1 MDSELGHLETD
12 PRTGALVG
20 LSYPRDPIMKTRVS
34 NWHGAPTLFINDQP
48 DTGLMLYHNNVE
60 RGHDEIAD
68 FARAGIDLITTGV
81 GSTASMSTADIDEK
95 MRLILDANP
104 RAKVLTRLWL
114 GPSDEWARANPDEM
128 AVHYD
133 PYLDKTVESEYR
145 IMSFSSEPWRRDM
158 GAAMQQLIRYC
169 EERYSEHFLGYHLAA
184 GECGEWAYAWR
195 HYTQSDYSSAHV
207 AAFRRW
213 RRDPNAEIPRDW
225 RRPAGGSGELDP
237 DRDEVLSDYLKF
249 HSATVAEAICHVAR
263 LAKEELARLGREK
276 VVAVFYG
283 YHFTPPGNPSAFF
296 NSGHHALARVL
307 ASPDV
312 DILCAPYSYYRREA
326 GGTYYSQ
333 LVAGSARLHGK
344 LVYSEE
350 DTVTHVVPPHPYRYH
365 CPDRW
370 TTENVLRRNIW
381 GSLRDGGTSWYMDWF
396 GQNWYRD
403 DALMADIAAT
413 QRLARERLASDRA
426 SVAEIAVLVD
436 ETVAA
441 CLYHDAELIN
451 RWTLERLTDLWRIG
465 APLDV
470 FLRSDLP
477 RLDRRQYRLVIELD
491 QEPEGGIE
499 FWRRRAREAGVHLY
513 TEAGDQVLAER
524 DWLVVHAASD
534 GVRRIALPRPC
545 RVLDPLAGAVVCS
558 HGTGFEVELKCGQ
571 TAVWRLT

>member
-1 MDSELGHLETD
+1 MNSR
-12 PRTGALVG
+12 PMR
-20 LSYPRDPIMKTRVS
+20 TRVGP
-34 NWHGAPTLFINDQP
+34 WRGAPTLFIDDQP

-60 RGHDEIAD
+60 RGHDEMAD
-68 FARAGIDLITTGV
+68 FARAGIDLITAGV
-81 GSTASMSTADIDEK
+81 GSTASMSTAEIDVK

-114 GPSDEWARANPDEM
+114 GPSDDWAQANPDEM

-133 PYLDKTVESEYR
+133 PYLDQVVESEYR
-145 IMSFSSEPWRRDM
+145 TVSFSSERWRREM
-158 GAAMQQLIRYC
+158 GAAMQQIIRYC
-169 EERYSEHFLGYHLAA
+169 EERYGDHFLGYHLAA

-195 HYTQSDYSSAHV
+195 NYTQSDYSPAQV

-213 RRDPNAEIPRDW
+213 RNDPRAEVPRDW
-225 RRPAGGSGELDP
+225 RRPAGASGELDP
-237 DRDEVLSDYLKF
+237 ERDELLADYLKF
-249 HSATVAEAICHVAR
+249 HSATVAEALCHFAR
-263 LAKEELARLGREK
+263 LAKEELGRLGREK

-307 ASPDV
+307 ASEDV
-312 DILCAPYSYYRREA
+312 DILCAPYSYYQREA

-350 DTVTHVVPPHPYRYH
+350 DTVTHVVPAIPYRYH
-365 CPDRW
+365 CPDRR
-370 TTENVLRRNIW
+370 TTENVLRRNVW

-403 DALMADIAAT
+403 EALMASIAQT
-413 QRLARERLASDRA
+413 QRLAHERLGSDNA
-426 SVAEIAVLVD
+426 SVAQIAVLVD
-436 ETVAA
+436 ESIVA
-441 CLYHDAELIN
+441 CLYHDPELIN

-477 RLDRRQYRLVIELD
+477 RLDRRQYRLLIELD
-491 QEPEGGIE
+491 QEPEGDTAY
-499 FWRRRAREAGVHLY
+499 WRQRAREAGVHVY
-513 TEAGDQVLAER
+513 TESGDQVLAEKA
-524 DWLVVHAASD
+524 WLALHAAGD
-534 GVRRIALPRPC
+534 GLRVITLPRPC
-545 RVLDPLAGAVVCS
+545 RVVDALSGETLSDGAETFSVNLRR
-558 HGTGFEVELKCGQ
+558 GE
-571 TAVWRLT
+571 TAVWRLR